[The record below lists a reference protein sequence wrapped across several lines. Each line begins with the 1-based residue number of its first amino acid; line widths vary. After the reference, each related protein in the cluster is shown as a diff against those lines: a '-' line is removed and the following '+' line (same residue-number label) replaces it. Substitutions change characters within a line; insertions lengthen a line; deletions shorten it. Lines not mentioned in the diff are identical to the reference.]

1 MKKTIITLVAAFL
14 ALTGFAQP
22 GVKEGKAL
30 KKLSEQYNKGEYKAL
45 FEMLSDEFKAA
56 TSEKDIT
63 DFYANN
69 IRKSYGKI
77 IAWQDLG
84 MGNFKVKMEH
94 GMLDLALVA
103 NDEGKIGGMNWAPAE
118 EVKPAK
124 KTTPKIIKSNNK
136 KTTKL
141 ERIIDSLATAHLQN
155 PVNCGLAIGIIK
167 AGKTTT
173 YFYGATKKTGGLLPG
188 DNTLFEIGSITKTF
202 TGTIL
207 AHAINEGRMNLED
220 DITKYLPAGYDN
232 LSFKGK
238 GIKIK
243 HLANHTSRLP
253 AVPEN
258 MQNQKD
264 FDKNNPYKN
273 YSTEMLLDYL
283 KTVTLDTFPGAIN
296 EYSNMSLAL
305 LGVILEGVYNKGYD
319 ELVSDIILKPLNMKS
334 TVFKTPTPTAKS
346 PLKMASGYNGETGV
360 TTPVWDFQAFASAG
374 GLKST
379 IGDMLKYLKANMDE
393 TNADM
398 KLAHQTTYK
407 DATNEV
413 AINWIIKTNRDKH
426 TLIWHNGRTYGF
438 SSFCGY
444 VKEKGNGVV
453 VLNNSGVNIDVL
465 AVQLLGAMAKE

>member
-1 MKKTIITLVAAFL
+1 MIAANL
-14 ALTGFAQP
+14 AAMAQP

-30 KKLSEQYNKGEYKAL
+30 KKLSDQYNKGDYKAL
-45 FEMLSDEFKAA
+45 FDMLSDEFKAA

-69 IRKSYGKI
+69 IRKEYGKI

-84 MGNFKVKMEH
+84 MGNFKVKMER
-94 GMLDLALVA
+94 GMLDLAIVA

-118 EVKPAK
+118 EAKPVKK
-124 KTTPKIIKSNNK
+124 STPKIIKSNNK

-141 ERIIDSLATAHLQN
+141 ERFIDSLATAHLQN
-155 PVNCGLAIGIIK
+155 PINCGLAIGLIK
-167 AGKTTT
+167 GDKITT
-173 YFYGATKKTGGLLPG
+173 YFYGASKKTGGLLPD
-188 DNTLFEIGSITKTF
+188 DNTLFEIGSVTKTF
-202 TGTIL
+202 TGTLL
-207 AHAINEGRMNLED
+207 AHAINEGKMNLDD
-220 DITKYLPAGYDN
+220 DITKYLPTTGYDN
-232 LSFKGK
+232 LTYKGRT
-238 GIKIK
+238 IKIK
-243 HLANHTSRLP
+243 HLANHSSGLP
-253 AVPEN
+253 TIPEN

-273 YSTEMLLDYL
+273 YSKAMLLDYL
-283 KTVTLDTFPGAIN
+283 RTVTLNTVPGEVN
-296 EYSNMSLAL
+296 EYSNLAVAL
-305 LGVILEGVYNKGYD
+305 LGVILESVYEKPYE
-319 ELVSDIILKPLNMKS
+319 ELVNDVLLKPLNMKS
-334 TVFKTPTPTAKS
+334 TFFKIPAASTKS
-346 PLKMASGYNGETGV
+346 PLKMATGYNGETGV
-360 TTPVWDFQAFASAG
+360 TTPVWDFQAFAPAG
-374 GLKST
+374 GIKST
-379 IGDMLKYLKANMDE
+379 IGDMLKYLKANMNE
-393 TNADM
+393 ANADM

-426 TLIWHNGRTYGF
+426 TLVWHNGRTYGF